1 LKNRESA
8 GGHERRSCRPGGGV
22 VVSAAHGHVVTETA
36 ADQVTAILRAAG
48 FAGHV
53 RGGSR
58 RRDPE
63 PAGGFQVLTQAGAV
77 FAVWIPASGQDP
89 RNLDDF
95 GVSYRMALKYVEA
108 ASRAGLDAELWGTI
122 WYYAR
127 ITASSASGPAGGMAI
142 GREREQRW

>member
-1 LKNRESA
+1 MNREST
-8 GGHERRSCRPGGGV
+8 GGHERRACQPDGCV
-22 VVSAAHGHVVTETA
+22 AVSATPGPAVTETAA

-53 RGGSR
+53 RAGSR

-63 PAGGFQVLTQAGAV
+63 PADGFQVLAQAGAV
-77 FAVWIPASGQDP
+77 FAAWIPASGQDP

-95 GVSYRMALKYVEA
+95 GASYRMALKYAEA
-108 ASRAGLDAELWGTI
+108 ASRAGLDAALWGTI

-127 ITASSASGPAGGMAI
+127 ITAGPVPGPAGGTAT
-142 GREREQRW
+142 GREREEAR